1 MVLDFERKQVV
12 VDATLINYYFYNP
25 KNIAKNTIIFLH
37 GWRSDS
43 SVWFKFL
50 DDEKF
55 NDYQIYLIDLP
66 GYGKSEIPK
75 EPFDLKKYAKVMN
88 SFIKK
93 VNIKNPIA
101 IGHSFGGALLIKL
114 ASDYPDDL
122 KALVLIGASGIRK
135 RNLKKTVLKIIAKL
149 ISPFFKPKFMK
160 KLRIYLYRMIGSDDY
175 VATPYLKETYL
186 NVIKEDL
193 TKDLEKIN
201 LKTLLIWGN
210 NDNDTPLYFAHV
222 MKDKIKDS
230 SLKIIENA
238 GHFVFIS
245 HQKSVSDYII
255 NFINQNV

>member
-25 KNIAKNTIIFLH
+25 KNKEKNTIIVLH
-37 GWRSDS
+37 VWRSDS

-101 IGHSFGGALLIKL
+101 IGHSFGGALIIKL

-135 RNLKKTVLKIIAKL
+135 RNLKKTILKMFAKL
-149 ISPFFKPKFMK
+149 ISPIFKPKFMK
-160 KLRIYLYRMIGSDDY
+160 RLRI
-175 VATPYLKETYL
+175 
-186 NVIKEDL
+186 
-193 TKDLEKIN
+193 
-201 LKTLLIWGN
+201 
-210 NDNDTPLYFAHV
+210 
-222 MKDKIKDS
+222 
-230 SLKIIENA
+230 
-238 GHFVFIS
+238 
-245 HQKSVSDYII
+245 
-255 NFINQNV
+255 

>member
-1 MVLDFERKQVV
+1 MVLDFERKQIV
-12 VDATLINYYFYNP
+12 VDGILLNYYFYNP
-25 KNIAKNTIIFLH
+25 KNKAKNTIIFLH

-55 NDYQIYLIDLP
+55 NDYQVYLIDLP

-75 EPFDLKKYAKVMN
+75 EPFDLKKYAKVLN
-88 SFIKK
+88 DFIKK
-93 VNIKNPIA
+93 TNIKKPIA
-101 IGHSFGGALLIKL
+101 IGHSFGGSLLIKL
-114 ASDYPDDL
+114 VSNYPHIL
-122 KALVLIGASGIRK
+122 KAMVLIGASGIRK
-135 RNLKKTVLKIIAKL
+135 RNLKKTILKIFAKL
-149 ISPFFKPKFMK
+149 ISPIFKPKFMK
-160 KLRIYLYRMIGSDDY
+160 RLRIYLYRMIGSDDY

-193 TKDLEKIN
+193 TSDLEKNN
-201 LKTLLIWGN
+201 LKALLIWGN
-210 NDNDTPLYFAHV
+210 KDKDTPLYFALV
-222 MKDKIKDS
+222 MKDKIKNA

-255 NFINQNV
+255 NFIDQNV